1 MKILA
6 EFKPIIKDAAKK
18 LTGYKRRAFQAQTTL
33 DLLDGNARQA
43 EREFG
48 WGRETVNKGL
58 HELKSGLRCYDAY
71 QARGNKPI
79 EEKIPELADDIAAI
93 VDPKS
98 QAEPR
103 FRTTLAY
110 TRITAK
116 AVRETL
122 IAEKGY
128 TNEEL
133 PCDRTIDNLLNRLGY
148 RLRRVQKTKP
158 VKKIPEVD
166 EIFANVQQENERAD
180 ADPHALRISM
190 DVKAK
195 LSIGFFSR
203 GGKARGQQAKE
214 AADHDMNPES
224 KLVPCGILEVVAGLF
239 HVFFNDSLETT
250 DLIMDTLHRW
260 WQTNQSRL
268 SHIQELVINLDNGPH
283 IQSHRTQLIKRMVMF
298 ADLTGLRIRL
308 IYYPPYHSK
317 YNAIEHAWGV
327 LENHWN
333 GTILDT
339 IEKAI
344 EWTKTMTWKGISP
357 IVAFIK
363 DKYEH
368 GVKVEEKDLLP
379 FLERFK
385 RSKLLPKWDVTIDP
399 QPG

>member
-1 MKILA
+1 METLA
-6 EFKPIIKDAAKK
+6 EFKSIIKDAAKK
-18 LTGYKRRAFQAQTTL
+18 LTGYKRRSFQAQTTL

-43 EREFG
+43 ERVFG
-48 WGRETVNKGL
+48 WGRKTVAKGL
-58 HELKSGLRCYDAY
+58 HELRSGLRCHDAY
-71 QARGNKPI
+71 QARGNKPT
-79 EEKIPELADDIAAI
+79 EEKIPRLTADIADI

-116 AVRETL
+116 AVREAL
-122 IAEKGY
+122 ITDKEY
-128 TNEEL
+128 TDEEL
-133 PCDRTIDNLLNRLGY
+133 PCERTIDNILNRLGY
-148 RLRRVQKTKP
+148 CLRRVEKTKP
-158 VKKIPEVD
+158 VKKIPEID
-166 EIFANVQQENERAD
+166 EIFANVHQENARTD
-180 ADPHALRISM
+180 ADPHAIRISM

-203 GGKARGQQAKE
+203 GGKARGQQAKK
-214 AADHDMNPES
+214 AADHDTNPVA

-250 DLIMDTLHRW
+250 DLIMDTLYQW

-268 SHIQELVINLDNGPH
+268 LHIQELVINLDNGPH
-283 IQSHRTQLIKRMVMF
+283 IQSHRTQFIKRMVMF

-333 GTILDT
+333 GAILDT
-339 IEKAI
+339 VEKAI
-344 EWTKTMTWKGISP
+344 DWTKTMTWKGIRP
-357 IVAFIK
+357 IVTFIK

-368 GVKVEEKDLLP
+368 GVKVKEKELQP
-379 FLERFK
+379 FSERFE
-385 RSKLLPKWDVTIDP
+385 RSETLPKWDITIDP

>member
-1 MKILA
+1 MEILA
-6 EFKPIIKDAAKK
+6 EFKSIIKDAAKK

-43 EREFG
+43 ERVFG
-48 WGRETVNKGL
+48 WGRKTVEKGL
-58 HELKSGLRCYDAY
+58 YELKSGIRCYDAY
-71 QARGNKPI
+71 QARGNKPT
-79 EEKIPELADDIAAI
+79 EEKTPQLTVDIADI

-116 AVRETL
+116 AVRDTL

-128 TNEEL
+128 TDEEL
-133 PCDRTIDNLLNRLGY
+133 PGERTIDNILNRLGY
-148 RLRRVQKTKP
+148 CLRRVEKTKP

-166 EIFANVQQENERAD
+166 EIFANVHQENARAD

-195 LSIGFFSR
+195 LNIGFFSR
-203 GGKARGQQAKE
+203 GGKSRGQQAKK
-214 AADHDMNPES
+214 AADHDTNPAA

-239 HVFFNDSLETT
+239 HVFLNDSLETT
-250 DLIMDTLHRW
+250 DLIMDTLYQW

-268 SHIQELVINLDNGPH
+268 LHIQELVINLDNGPH
-283 IQSHRTQLIKRMVMF
+283 IQSHRTQFIKRMVMF
-298 ADLTGLRIRL
+298 ADLTGFRIRL

-344 EWTKTMTWKGISP
+344 DWTKTMTWKGIRP
-357 IVAFIK
+357 IVTFIK

-368 GVKVEEKDLLP
+368 GVKVKEKELKP
-379 FLERFK
+379 FSERFE
-385 RSKLLPKWDVTIDP
+385 RSKTLPKWDITIDP
-399 QPG
+399 QLG